1 MRRILKTLIH
11 PDLGSFNCADFCLFV
26 TVKLLKP
33 ILNWTQLLP
42 VILKPRDDNR
52 PAPSICEFV
61 RNCRSDN
68 PVVLI
73 EKTGHRE
80 FLAQATGPGWPLKGE
95 RSLFEMILRLVCDKK
110 WNRLYELK

>member
-11 PDLGSFNCADFCLFV
+11 PGLGSFNRAGFCLSV

-42 VILKPRDDNR
+42 IILKPRDDNR
-52 PAPSICEFV
+52 PAPSICDSV
-61 RNCRSDN
+61 RNCRNDN
-68 PVVLI
+68 AVVLI

-80 FLAQATGPGWPLKGE
+80 FLAQATGPGWPLKRE
-95 RSLFEMILRLVCDKK
+95 RSLFEMILRLLCDKK
-110 WNRLYELK
+110 VEQIR